1 MRRAGLLNEII
12 DIYTLSASVNDYGER
27 EEVYSKSYTTRA
39 AVNNDGGVRNVMND
53 EIVFPYAK
61 SFIVRYYVPISDTNQ
76 IEWQNKRYR
85 VISVEKRR
93 AYNDILIRTEI
104 INE

>member
-12 DIYTLSASVNDYGER
+12 DIYTLSASCNDYGER
-27 EEVYSKSYTTRA
+27 EEVYTKTYTTRA
-39 AVNNDGGVRNVMND
+39 AVQNDGGVRNVVNS
-53 EIVFPYAK
+53 EIVYPYGK
-61 SFIVRYYVPISDTNQ
+61 SFIVRYYVPISDTSQ

-93 AYNDILIRTEI
+93 AFNDILIKTEI